1 MLLASGLSNE
11 EVLVV
16 MNRKKG
22 TNVLWKVCVVASL
35 STKYTWRLQNRPSLS
50 YEFDGKALGTIT
62 LTATAASPM

>member
-1 MLLASGLSNE
+1 MLLASGLSKE

-35 STKYTWRLQNRPSLS
+35 STKCTWRLQNRPSLS

>member
-1 MLLASGLSNE
+1 MLLASGLSKE

-16 MNRKKG
+16 MNRKKRNECALEG
-22 TNVLWKVCVVASL
+22 VCGCFAFYEVYMASEE
-35 STKYTWRLQNRPSLS
+35 SSLS